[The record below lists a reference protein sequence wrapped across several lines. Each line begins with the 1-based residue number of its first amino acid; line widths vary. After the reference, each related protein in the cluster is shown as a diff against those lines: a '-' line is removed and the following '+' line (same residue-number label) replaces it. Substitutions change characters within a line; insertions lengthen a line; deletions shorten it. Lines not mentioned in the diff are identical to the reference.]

1 MSENRERVEVRIL
14 GPIEVVRPGGNRV
27 ELQLQCRKVLA
38 LLIAAP
44 GRPVSTGQLVRWIWG
59 DDNPPS
65 HAPQMVRSH
74 IRVLRGALQVGA
86 GRILTTSP
94 AGYRLAPAGYVLDA
108 DRFRQLL
115 TEARQR
121 LPRDATGSTRVALA
135 ALDLWRGTE
144 AMPDVVDVQPLRA
157 ESAYLEELR
166 CQAEEMVVL
175 SSLRSGHPEFALP
188 RARRLA
194 ELHPKRERFWLQ
206 LMVAETLSDRLVE
219 ATVVTFWRARHHL
232 VEETGLYAP
241 GLDRLQRELLKGA
254 PSTEQLLSLITHRD
268 RSVA

>member
-1 MSENRERVEVRIL
+1 MSQSRERVEVGIL
-14 GPIEVVRPGGNRV
+14 GPIEVVRPGGARV

-59 DDNPPS
+59 DDHTPS

-74 IRVLRGALQVGA
+74 IRVLRGALRA
-86 GRILTTSP
+86 GTERILTTGP
-94 AGYRLAPAGYVLDA
+94 AGYRLTLAGCYLDA
-108 DRFRQLL
+108 DRFRELL
-115 TEARQR
+115 TEARRR
-121 LPRDATGSTRVALA
+121 LPGDAAGSTRAALA
-135 ALDLWRGTE
+135 ALDLWRGAE
-144 AMPDVVDVQPLRA
+144 AMPDVRDVRLLRA

-166 CQAEEMVVL
+166 YQAEEMVVVGSLL
-175 SSLRSGHPEFALP
+175 SGRTEFALP

-206 LMVAETLSDRLVE
+206 LMVAEALSDRLVE
-219 ATVVTFWRARHHL
+219 ATVDTFWRARRHL

-241 GLDRLQRELLKGA
+241 GLDRLQRELLAGD
-254 PSTEQLLSLITHRD
+254 PSAARLLNLITHSD
-268 RSVA
+268 IVVA